1 VCSCLA
7 CKIDHFSEHNMDDG
21 KKKRCTSTSNSKQ
34 SKPWPAGR
42 SGHAMAYDPKN
53 KVVYMH
59 GGYDGSMHIYALV
72 NLNVRH

>member
-1 VCSCLA
+1 
-7 CKIDHFSEHNMDDG
+7 
-21 KKKRCTSTSNSKQ
+21 
-34 SKPWPAGR
+34 
-42 SGHAMAYDPKN
+42 MAYDPKN